1 MRSARDADA
10 KSPRRE
16 RRPHVEFAETA
27 DAKPSTRDMS
37 EENAESSRRALER
50 ASVSDRRSETSSVGH
65 RKADRRFIRSR
76 SSDALSRSS
85 ENSDSEY
92 TSHSGTE
99 TGSEFP
105 NSEWSDVGPG
115 APFPETKQEREARL
129 LLKLNASMA
138 TTMKYWDV
146 EQGLGGGGVKPVP
159 SFLVDEAVAFESKN
173 ASADTWR
180 LPSDD
185 EMSLGVNDGSVSGDS
200 LDEVHANLGDF
211 DSAHDLATPWNDR
224 PRVIAKKIVRHIVN
238 KALREALPPPR
249 GFLDA
254 CFGCVAPRDPDRG
267 RRSSRRR

>member
-1 MRSARDADA
+1 MRSRRDADA
-10 KSPRRE
+10 KSPRHE

-99 TGSEFP
+99 TGSDFP
-105 NSEWSDVGPG
+105 NSEWSDV
-115 APFPETKQEREARL
+115 EL
-129 LLKLNASMA
+129 
-138 TTMKYWDV
+138 
-146 EQGLGGGGVKPVP
+146 GLGGGGVKPVP

-200 LDEVHANLGDF
+200 LDDVHANLGDF